1 MITAEEVTRSI
12 YGAWRLARLD
22 ANGMRSFD
30 GTEGAFWRSFFAA
43 VLLLPAYVLLN
54 SIGETGLP
62 SEAGLGR
69 LFAVEAIAYVIGW
82 TAFPLA
88 AFYAVALMDRGERYF
103 AYITAYNWAQIIEMG
118 LFLIVALAGVSLGA
132 DGPSLTL
139 RYLAFGA
146 VLVYEWFIARTAL
159 NISTALAVG
168 PVVLGLIITIF
179 LQTIARGLLH
189 VPA

>member
-12 YGAWRLARLD
+12 HGAWRLARLD

-54 SIGETGLP
+54 SIGETGAP

-88 AFYAVALMDRGERYF
+88 AFYAVGLMDRGERYF
-103 AYITAYNWAQIIEMG
+103 AYVTAYNWAQIIEMG
-118 LFLIVALAGVSLGA
+118 LFLIVALVGVSLGA
-132 DGPSLTL
+132 DGPSLAL
-139 RYLAFGA
+139 RYFAFGA

-159 NISTALAVG
+159 NISAALAVG
-168 PVVLGLIITIF
+168 LVVLGLIITIF